1 MKSDELLKA
10 VERIR
15 KDVKRRNK
23 MLPNKPFNQPI
34 ARSQANSG
42 TELDECCESSFN
54 QEAGHAAGQAL
65 DQSNIPQAEAGKGL
79 NRALRA
85 GDGRKR

>member
-1 MKSDELLKA
+1 VKSSELLRA
-10 VERIR
+10 LERIR
-15 KDVKRRNK
+15 KDVKRRN
-23 MLPNKPFNQPI
+23 N
-34 ARSQANSG
+34 A
-42 TELDECCESSFN
+42 TESSFN

-65 DQSNIPQAEAGKGL
+65 DHSTIPQAEAGKGL